1 MTRPGLR
8 TVRDVSTPRPEPR
21 QHARPGRDP
30 AREEA
35 VVRQRLRAVTSA
47 GRPALDWQPATAALP
62 RVGSMD
68 GARPG
73 RDDFPWP
80 GGPGGSRPEPTHGS
94 EVHGL
99 ADAGDD
105 PSTGRAETVAR
116 AAALRP
122 VDERD
127 GWLPPRPAEQDDPRA
142 VRPDDPEVD
151 DAVLADRPAD
161 DGAERLRHRA
171 ARTASTAYTA
181 AYGHPTSHSG
191 FDPLGEEGRRRWAV
205 RPRVAVAALV
215 FVLLLAAAVVLLR
228 SPADGVEPVAR
239 VGGAPADGAMA
250 GAAEGANA
258 PVDGSAVDGDVT
270 EEATGPVGG
279 AADLGTGAVPS
290 GGVVVH
296 VVGQVVAPG
305 LVTVAAD
312 ARVADALEAAGGA
325 TGDADLAALNLA
337 RTVTDGEQ
345 ILVPRPGEA
354 VPAAGP
360 APAVPGNAA
369 DATVDLNT
377 ADAAALDALPGIGP
391 VLAERIVAW
400 REENGPFTA
409 VEELGEVSGIGPAVL
424 ADVRDLVRV

>member
-1 MTRPGLR
+1 M
-8 TVRDVSTPRPEPR
+8 STPRPEPR

-30 AREEA
+30 AREGA
-35 VVRQRLRAVTSA
+35 VVRQRLRAVTST
-47 GRPALDWQPATAALP
+47 GRPALAWQPATAALP
-62 RVGSMD
+62 RVGPLD
-68 GARPG
+68 VARPG
-73 RDDFPWP
+73 DDGFPWP
-80 GGPGGSRPEPTHGS
+80 DGPGGQRPDPADGS
-94 EVHGL
+94 ETPDLVE
-99 ADAGDD
+99 AVRTSRRDRVEVR
-105 PSTGRAETVAR
+105 GRAADLE
-116 AAALRP
+116 P

-127 GWLPPRPAEQDDPRA
+127 GWLPPRPAEHDDPVAARLDGPDA
-142 VRPDDPEVD
+142 EGTIPAAGPDDE
-151 DAVLADRPAD
+151 AARP
-161 DGAERLRHRA
+161 RHRA

-191 FDPLGEEGRRRWAV
+191 FDPLGEEGRRRWAM
-205 RPRVAVAALV
+205 RPRVAVAALAV
-215 FVLLLAAAVVLLR
+215 VLLLAAGVVLLR

-239 VGGAPADGAMA
+239 VGGAQADGATTA
-250 GAAEGANA
+250 TGDGATA
-258 PVDGSAVDGDVT
+258 PADGSAVDTGATGD
-270 EEATGPVGG
+270 ATGPGGGG
-279 AADLGTGAVPS
+279 ADPGTGAAPS

-296 VVGQVVAPG
+296 VVGQVAAPG

-325 TGDADLAALNLA
+325 TAEADLAALNLA

-354 VPAAGP
+354 VPAAGT
-360 APAVPGNAA
+360 APAGAGSA
-369 DATVDLNT
+369 TDATVDLNA
-377 ADAAALDALPGIGP
+377 ADAATLDALPGIGP